1 MMQMSMEL
9 DTSSLAQIAHL
20 MGARARFDAEVEIA
34 DRDVAKKIVQEIP
47 RQTRWKSGNG
57 RLDRSFRVAGS
68 NGHYSVSSDLPYA
81 RRREKGFSGRTD
93 AKGRRYTNDPGA
105 FYLKAAIAVVDP
117 HVEPRYV
124 QAAGQALNPG

>member
-9 DTSSLAQIAHL
+9 DSGSLEQIAHL

-47 RQTRWKSGNG
+47 RQMHWKSGNG
-57 RLDRSFRVAGS
+57 RLAGSFSVTGS
-68 NGHYSVSSDLPYA
+68 NGRYSAGSDLPYS
-81 RRREKGFSGRTD
+81 RRREEGFSGRTD
-93 AKGRRYTNDPGA
+93 SRGRRYTNDPGA

-117 HVEPRYV
+117 HIEPRYV